1 MSKFLI
7 LPVSVLAVALLGACG
22 SRQPAPVVVVPPS
35 QPSTVVTAPPSPP
48 STVVTAPQSAPAAP
62 SAPVAAAAAS
72 IRPGFGR
79 IESMSPVATT
89 ASVGSSAPSAMNR
102 LNLRMDDGRLQ
113 LVDTP
118 SAGLQVGDQV
128 ELTREG
134 YIRRIPK

>member
-35 QPSTVVTAPPSPP
+35 PPA
-48 STVVTAPQSAPAAP
+48 STVVTAPQSAPSAQAAP

-79 IESMSPVATT
+79 IESMTPVATA
-89 ASVGSSAPSAMNR
+89 ASSGSSAPGAMNR
-102 LNLRMDDGRLQ
+102 LNVRMDEGNLQ
-113 LVDTP
+113 LIDTP
-118 SAGLQVGDQV
+118 SAGLQIGDRV

-134 YIRRIPK
+134 YIRRIPQ

>member
-7 LPVSVLAVALLGACG
+7 LPVSVIAVALLGACG

-35 QPSTVVTAPPSPP
+35 PPATVVTSPQAAPS
-48 STVVTAPQSAPAAP
+48 SP

-72 IRPGFGR
+72 LRPGFGR
-79 IESMSPVATT
+79 IESMAPVAAT
-89 ASVGSSAPSAMNR
+89 ASTGSSAPSAMNR
-102 LNLRMDDGRLQ
+102 LNIRMDEGTLQ

-118 SAGLQVGDQV
+118 SAGLQVGDRV

-134 YIRRIPK
+134 YIRRIPQ

>member
-7 LPVSVLAVALLGACG
+7 LPVSVFAVALLGACG
-22 SRQPAPVVVVPPS
+22 SRQPAPIVVVPPS
-35 QPSTVVTAPPSPP
+35 PPAAVVTSPQ
-48 STVVTAPQSAPAAP
+48 A
-62 SAPVAAAAAS
+62 APVAAAAAS

-89 ASVGSSAPSAMNR
+89 ASTGSSAPSAMNR
-102 LNLRMDDGRLQ
+102 LNIRMDEGTLQ

-118 SAGLQVGDQV
+118 SAGLQVGDRV

-134 YIRRIPK
+134 YIRRIPQ

>member
-7 LPVSVLAVALLGACG
+7 FPISVFAVVLLGACG
-22 SRQPAPVVVVPPS
+22 SRQPAPIVVL
-35 QPSTVVTAPPSPP
+35 PPSPP
-48 STVVTAPQSAPAAP
+48 ATVVTSPQ

-79 IESMSPVATT
+79 IESMTPVATT
-89 ASVGSSAPSAMNR
+89 ASTGSSAPSAMNR
-102 LNLRMDDGRLQ
+102 LNIRMDEGTLQ

-118 SAGLQVGDQV
+118 SAGLQVGDRV

-134 YIRRIPK
+134 YIRRIPQ

>member
-7 LPVSVLAVALLGACG
+7 LPVSVFAVALLSACG

-35 QPSTVVTAPPSPP
+35 PPATVVTSP
-48 STVVTAPQSAPAAP
+48 QAAP
-62 SAPVAAAAAS
+62 SAPVASAAAS

-79 IESMSPVATT
+79 IESMTPVATT
-89 ASVGSSAPSAMNR
+89 ASTGSSAPSAMNR
-102 LNLRMDDGRLQ
+102 LNIRMDEGTLQ

-118 SAGLQVGDQV
+118 SAGLQVGDRV

-134 YIRRIPK
+134 YIRRIPQ

>member
-35 QPSTVVTAPPSPP
+35 PP
-48 STVVTAPQSAPAAP
+48 STVVTAPQSAPAP

-79 IESMSPVATT
+79 IESMAPVATT
-89 ASVGSSAPSAMNR
+89 ASSGSSTPGAMNR
-102 LNLRMDDGRLQ
+102 LNIRMDDGPLQ

-118 SAGLQVGDQV
+118 SAGLVVGDRV

-134 YIRRIPK
+134 YIRRIPQ

>member
-7 LPVSVLAVALLGACG
+7 IPVSVLAVALLGACG

-35 QPSTVVTAPPSPP
+35 PP
-48 STVVTAPQSAPAAP
+48 STVVTSPQSTQSAP
-62 SAPVAAAAAS
+62 SAPVASAAAS

-79 IESMSPVATT
+79 IESMTPVATT
-89 ASVGSSAPSAMNR
+89 ASTGSSAPSAMNR
-102 LNLRMDDGRLQ
+102 LNVRMDEGTLQ

-118 SAGLQVGDQV
+118 SAGLQVGDRV

-134 YIRRIPK
+134 YIRRIPQ

>member
-7 LPVSVLAVALLGACG
+7 LPVSVFAVALLGACG

-35 QPSTVVTAPPSPP
+35 PP
-48 STVVTAPQSAPAAP
+48 STVVTAPQAAPAP

-79 IESMSPVATT
+79 IESMTPVAAT
-89 ASVGSSAPSAMNR
+89 ASTGSSAPSAMNR
-102 LNLRMDDGRLQ
+102 LNVRMDEGTLQ

-118 SAGLQVGDQV
+118 SAGLQIGDRV

-134 YIRRIPK
+134 YIRRIPQ

>member
-1 MSKFLI
+1 MRKFLI

-35 QPSTVVTAPPSPP
+35 PP
-48 STVVTAPQSAPAAP
+48 STVVTSPQAAP
-62 SAPVAAAAAS
+62 SAPVASAAAA

-79 IESMSPVATT
+79 IESMTPVPTT
-89 ASVGSSAPSAMNR
+89 ASTGSSAPTAMNR
-102 LNLRMDDGRLQ
+102 LNIRMDEGTLQ

-118 SAGLQVGDQV
+118 SAGLAIGDRV

-134 YIRRIPK
+134 YIRRIPQ

>member
-7 LPVSVLAVALLGACG
+7 LPVSVFAMALLGACG
-22 SRQPAPVVVVPPS
+22 SRQPAPVVVVPASP
-35 QPSTVVTAPPSPP
+35 PATVVTSPQAAP
-48 STVVTAPQSAPAAP
+48 P

-79 IESMSPVATT
+79 IESMTPVATT
-89 ASVGSSAPSAMNR
+89 ASAGSSAPSAMNR
-102 LNLRMDDGRLQ
+102 LNIRMEDGTLQ

-118 SAGLQVGDQV
+118 SAGLQVGDRV

-134 YIRRIPK
+134 YIRRIPQ

>member
-7 LPVSVLAVALLGACG
+7 LPVSVFAVALLGACG
-22 SRQPAPVVVVPPS
+22 SRQPAPIVVVPQSP
-35 QPSTVVTAPPSPP
+35 PATVVTSPQA
-48 STVVTAPQSAPAAP
+48 TQSAPSAP

-79 IESMSPVATT
+79 IESMTPVPTT
-89 ASVGSSAPSAMNR
+89 ASTGSSAPSAMNR
-102 LNLRMDDGRLQ
+102 LNIRMDEGTLQ

-118 SAGLQVGDQV
+118 SAGLQVGDRV

-134 YIRRIPK
+134 YIRRIPQ

>member
-7 LPVSVLAVALLGACG
+7 LPVSVFAVALLGACG

-35 QPSTVVTAPPSPP
+35 PP
-48 STVVTAPQSAPAAP
+48 STVVTAPQAAPAP

-79 IESMSPVATT
+79 IESMTPVATT
-89 ASVGSSAPSAMNR
+89 ASTGSSAPSAMNR
-102 LNLRMDDGRLQ
+102 LNVRMDEGTLQ

-118 SAGLQVGDQV
+118 SAGLQIGDRV

-134 YIRRIPK
+134 YIRRIPQ